1 MILAGDIG
9 ATKILLETGVLQGN
23 RWRPAFGKRYAAADF
38 EDFESVLQAFLSEHP
53 ARRKSPGKIRRA
65 CFGVAG
71 PASGNRVQMTNLPW
85 ALDGNVV
92 AKRFGIDHVRVVND
106 FAAAAAGIGVLDAT
120 DLVTLQSGE
129 PLRDAPRLVIGAG
142 SGLGV
147 AYVVRVAERDRVIAG
162 EAGHAGFAPASPEQL
177 ELWRDLHA
185 RRGRVA
191 VEDVVSGPGL
201 VRIFEFIC
209 RSEGKPPAAV
219 IPEFHPNG
227 GAAAAVAHAAIELND
242 PTCARALDLFVS
254 CYGSVAGDHSLA
266 VMARGGVYVAGG
278 IAPKILPRLAAG
290 GFCAAF
296 NDKGSHSD
304 LARKMPV
311 FVVTNEK
318 LALLGAAVL
327 AARRNEK
334 SRRRSGALT

>member
-9 ATKILLETGVLQGN
+9 ATKILLEIGELQDD
-23 RWRPAFGKRYAAADF
+23 RWRCAFGKRCEAADF
-38 EDFESVLQAFLSEHP
+38 PDFETVLASFLSEFP
-53 ARRKSPGKIRRA
+53 TRGKGAVKILRA

-71 PASGNRVQMTNLPW
+71 PESGNRVQMTNLPW
-85 ALDGNVV
+85 AVDGDAI

-106 FAAAAAGIGVLDAT
+106 FAAAAAGIGVLDTA

-129 PLRDAPRLVIGAG
+129 PLPDAPRLVIGAG

-147 AYVVRVAERDRVIAG
+147 AYLVRVAGRDRVIAG
-162 EAGHAGFAPASPEQL
+162 EAGHAGFAPTSSEQL

-201 VRIFEFIC
+201 ARIFEFVC
-209 RSEGKPPAAV
+209 RSEGKRPAAV
-219 IPEFHPNG
+219 IPEFQPNG
-227 GAAAAVAHAAIELND
+227 GAAAAIARGALELGD
-242 PTCARALDLFVS
+242 PACARALDLFVS
-254 CYGSVAGDHSLA
+254 CYGAVAGDHSLA

-278 IAPKILPRLAAG
+278 IAPKILPRLLAG

-296 NDKGSHSD
+296 DDKGSHSE

-318 LALLGAAVL
+318 LALLGAAALV
-327 AARRNEK
+327 AAR
-334 SRRRSGALT
+334 